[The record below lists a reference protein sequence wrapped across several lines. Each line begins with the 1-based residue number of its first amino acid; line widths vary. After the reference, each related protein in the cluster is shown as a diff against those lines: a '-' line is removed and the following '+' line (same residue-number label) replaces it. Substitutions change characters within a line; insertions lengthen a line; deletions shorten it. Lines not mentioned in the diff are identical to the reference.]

1 LEDVETI
8 EVLKYYTTQFLHTDL
23 YQFMKAEPR
32 FDDYFRAKDQPEE
45 KFTFRKWRIKRELLK
60 KLQDLQSPKISL
72 SDFEKGQKKLTA
84 EFKLEFLEN
93 HCTKAEKALTDMDS
107 YLTLLFAKLQLS
119 SEVQEKILK
128 DLGDLLF

>member
-1 LEDVETI
+1 
-8 EVLKYYTTQFLHTDL
+8 
-23 YQFMKAEPR
+23 
-32 FDDYFRAKDQPEE
+32 
-45 KFTFRKWRIKRELLK
+45 
-60 KLQDLQSPKISL
+60 
-72 SDFEKGQKKLTA
+72 
-84 EFKLEFLEN
+84 LEFLEN